1 MRILA
6 VWLSDEE
13 AGFHE
18 RVDRS
23 SAGVGVQ
30 FPQPL
35 TLAGSQHQAGH
46 LRELPADRVE
56 QNI

>member
-35 TLAGSQHQAGH
+35 ELAVGQQQAGH
-46 LRELPADRVE
+46 FREFRADHIE
-56 QNI
+56 QNV